1 MKTSANVTK
10 RNFKIFKNFNA
21 KKEKHSKKKNFPCPY
36 MMVYLSRFHVIFG
49 QKFCQKI
56 FNAFGRSK
64 EIKIKI
70 QLDKKKERKH
80 TKNRKKTRKERKKG
94 EKERRTEGRR
104 E

>member
-1 MKTSANVTK
+1 
-10 RNFKIFKNFNA
+10 
-21 KKEKHSKKKNFPCPY
+21 

-64 EIKIKI
+64 EIKIKL

>member
-1 MKTSANVTK
+1 
-10 RNFKIFKNFNA
+10 
-21 KKEKHSKKKNFPCPY
+21 

-80 TKNRKKTRKERKKG
+80 TKNRKKDKKG
-94 EKERRTEGRR
+94 EKERRTEGRKEGR
-104 E
+104 KAATYE